1 MSQSAQASQ
10 SCCDNHAGGLPVE
23 EARARIKAGIQPVT
37 TRERVALRDAL
48 NRVLAED
55 VHSPVPVPAHDNSA
69 MDGYAVRGQDVAGD
83 GATELEVVGRT
94 LAGETFDG
102 ELGSGECIRIMT
114 GAPMP
119 AGGDTVI
126 MQEQADRVGDR
137 IRVHGP
143 HPSGNHVR
151 RAGEDLAEGERI
163 LAAGQRIGPAELG
176 VMASAGLVEIS
187 VFRRLRVA
195 FFSTGDELQGVGQPL
210 GPGQIYD
217 SNRYTLFAAMQ
228 RLGVEAVDMGVVGD
242 DKESLERAF
251 REASAFADV
260 LVTSGGVS
268 VGEADYVKDTLD
280 ALGEVDFWKVALRPG
295 RPLAYGRLG
304 RALFFGLPGNPVS
317 VMATWYQI
325 TRPALLHMMGAQP
338 EPDQYFPVRCAEPLR
353 KRPGR
358 MEFQRGIL
366 SWNESGQPEVRT
378 TGAQGSGILSSVSR
392 ANCFIVLPYNA
403 GSVEAGETVMVQ
415 PFHGL
420 M

>member
-1 MSQSAQASQ
+1 MSESAKPSQ
-10 SCCDNHAGGLPVE
+10 SCCDHHTGGLPVE
-23 EARARIKAGIQPVT
+23 EARNRIKAGIQPVT
-37 TRERVALRDAL
+37 VRERVALRDAL
-48 NRVLAED
+48 DRVLGED
-55 VHSPVPVPAHDNSA
+55 IHSPVPVPAHDNSA
-69 MDGYAVRGQDVAGD
+69 MDGYAVRAADVSGE
-83 GATELEVVGRT
+83 GPTELQVVGRV
-94 LAGETFDG
+94 LAGQTFEG
-102 ELGSGECIRIMT
+102 TLGPGECVRIMT

-126 MQEQADRVGDR
+126 MQEQAERAGDTLRVEA
-137 IRVHGP
+137 P
-143 HPSGNHVR
+143 HRAGNHVR

-163 LAAGQRIGPAELG
+163 LVAGQRIGPAELG
-176 VMASAGLVEIS
+176 VMASAGRVEVS

-228 RLGVEAVDMGVVGD
+228 RLGIEAVDMGVISD
-242 DKESLERAF
+242 DQESLQRAF
-251 REASAFADV
+251 REAAAFADV

-280 ALGEVDFWKVALRPG
+280 ALGQVDFWKVALRPG
-295 RPLAYGRLG
+295 RPLAYGTVG
-304 RALFFGLPGNPVS
+304 RAVFFGLPGNPVS

-325 TRPALLHMMGAQP
+325 VRPALLHMMGAQP
-338 EPDQYFPVRCAEPLR
+338 EPDQLFPVRCTEPLR

-366 SWNESGQPEVRT
+366 SWDETGRPEVHT

-392 ANCFIVLPYNA
+392 ANCFIVLPYNS
-403 GSVEAGETVMVQ
+403 GDVEAGETVMVQ